1 MSNVSEFI
9 KPDNVEILWE
19 VILDENVINTND
31 PNQITNIKNYFNNQ
45 LRTYYEGE
53 KMNPNA
59 FNLFQLN
66 KNFISNFI
74 TNIHTQQNQQ
84 KPQLT
89 LKNPSVTSGSQQKP
103 DLVTSEDIHT
113 DRKNKFDNDLA
124 ARVNEFQNA
133 MALPIPEAPKFSDK
147 LDKPINEM
155 EALIAQTLAQRNFE
169 IEQIHKG
176 TNKNDAEKWL
186 KGEITSIKSYSGTS
200 VEEYNQKTA
209 GREATI
215 RFPPNK
221 NAPKQQQINHSQEIN
236 YIQIGENMDSNN
248 INNDIITLPNNIYS
262 PSNSNTNYNST
273 PTLKKSISWATNDNN
288 IKLSIA
294 EEPVALLRL
303 TPTEFNHSPTPSAT
317 ANSTNI
323 FSKLKSVASV
333 AQVSSPTG
341 VTKELDSLKIEFAL
355 MNKKLDSI
363 LEILKSTPTHL
374 EEKTLTLLST
384 T

>member
-1 MSNVSEFI
+1 MNNISEFI

-31 PNQITNIKNYFNNQ
+31 PNQLINIKNYFNNQ

-66 KNFISNFI
+66 KKFISHFI
-74 TNIHTQQNQQ
+74 TNIHTQQNQQNQQ

-89 LKNPSVTSGSQQKP
+89 LKNPSVASGSQQKP

-113 DRKNKFDNDLA
+113 DRKNQFDNDLA
-124 ARVNEFQNA
+124 ARVNEFQSA
-133 MALPIPEAPKFSDK
+133 MALPIPEVPKFSDK

-186 KGEITSIKSYSGTS
+186 KGEITSIKSS
-200 VEEYNQKTA
+200 
-209 GREATI
+209 
-215 RFPPNK
+215 K
-221 NAPKQQQINHSQEIN
+221 NAPQQQINHSQEIN

-248 INNDIITLPNNIYS
+248 ITNDIITLPNNIYS
-262 PSNSNTNYNST
+262 PSNSNSNSNSIS
-273 PTLKKSISWATNDNN
+273 TLKKTISWATNNNDIDNN

-294 EEPVALLRL
+294 EEPVA
-303 TPTEFNHSPTPSAT
+303 
-317 ANSTNI
+317 NI

-333 AQVSSPTG
+333 APVSVPD

-363 LEILKSTPTHL
+363 LEILSLRSVAEDIP
-374 EEKTLTLLST
+374 SASAFGI
-384 T
+384 

>member
-31 PNQITNIKNYFNNQ
+31 PNQLMNIKNYFNNQ

-84 KPQLT
+84 KPPLT
-89 LKNPSVTSGSQQKP
+89 LKTQSVTSGLQQKP
-103 DLVTSEDIHT
+103 DLITSEDIHT

-133 MALPIPEAPKFSDK
+133 MALPIPEIPKFSDK

-186 KGEITSIKSYSGTS
+186 KGEITSIKS
-200 VEEYNQKTA
+200 
-209 GREATI
+209 
-215 RFPPNK
+215 K
-221 NAPKQQQINHSQEIN
+221 NAPQQQLINRSQEIN

-248 INNDIITLPNNIYS
+248 ITNDIITLPNNIYS
-262 PSNSNTNYNST
+262 PSNSNSNYNST
-273 PTLKKSISWATNDNN
+273 STLKKSISWATNDNDNN

-303 TPTEFNHSPTPSAT
+303 MPTEFNHSPTPSAT

-323 FSKLKSVASV
+323 FSKLKSIASV

-363 LEILKSTPTHL
+363 LEILLSRAVAGDTTEL
-374 EEKTLTLLST
+374 GELREKMV
-384 T
+384 

>member
-1 MSNVSEFI
+1 MNNISEFI

-31 PNQITNIKNYFNNQ
+31 PNQLINIKNYFNNQ

-84 KPQLT
+84 NQQKPHLT
-89 LKNPSVTSGSQQKP
+89 LKNPSLTSGSQQKP
-103 DLVTSEDIHT
+103 DLITSEDIHT
-113 DRKNKFDNDLA
+113 DRKNQFDNDLA
-124 ARVNEFQNA
+124 ARVNEFQCA

-176 TNKNDAEKWL
+176 ANKNDAEKWL
-186 KGEITSIKSYSGTS
+186 KGEITSIKS
-200 VEEYNQKTA
+200 
-209 GREATI
+209 
-215 RFPPNK
+215 NK

-248 INNDIITLPNNIYS
+248 ITNDIITLPNNIYS
-262 PSNSNTNYNST
+262 PSNSNSNSNSIS
-273 PTLKKSISWATNDNN
+273 TLKKTISWATNNNDIDNN

-294 EEPVALLRL
+294 EEPVA
-303 TPTEFNHSPTPSAT
+303 
-317 ANSTNI
+317 NI

-333 AQVSSPTG
+333 TPVSVPD

-363 LEILKSTPTHL
+363 LEILSLRSVAEDIP
-374 EEKTLTLLST
+374 SASAFGI
-384 T
+384 

>member
-1 MSNVSEFI
+1 MNNISEFI

-31 PNQITNIKNYFNNQ
+31 PNQLINIKNYFNNQ

-84 KPQLT
+84 NQQKPQLT
-89 LKNPSVTSGSQQKP
+89 LKNPSLTSGSQQKP
-103 DLVTSEDIHT
+103 DLITSDDIHT
-113 DRKNKFDNDLA
+113 DRKNQFDNDLA
-124 ARVNEFQNA
+124 ARVNEFQSA

-186 KGEITSIKSYSGTS
+186 KGEITSIKS
-200 VEEYNQKTA
+200 
-209 GREATI
+209 
-215 RFPPNK
+215 NK

-248 INNDIITLPNNIYS
+248 ITNDIITLPNNIYS
-262 PSNSNTNYNST
+262 PSNSNST
-273 PTLKKSISWATNDNN
+273 STLKKSISWATNDNN

-303 TPTEFNHSPTPSAT
+303 MPTEFNHSPTPSAT

-333 AQVSSPTG
+333 TPVSVPD
-341 VTKELDSLKIEFAL
+341 VTKEFDSLKIEFAL

-363 LEILKSTPTHL
+363 LEILSLRSVAEDITEFIPF
-374 EEKTLTLLST
+374 
-384 T
+384 

>member
-1 MSNVSEFI
+1 MNNISEFI

-31 PNQITNIKNYFNNQ
+31 PNQLINIKNYFNNQ

-84 KPQLT
+84 NQQKPHLT
-89 LKNPSVTSGSQQKP
+89 LKNPSVASGNYGVQSLTSGSQQKP

-113 DRKNKFDNDLA
+113 DRKNQFDNDLA

-133 MALPIPEAPKFSDK
+133 MALPIPEIPKFSDK

-176 TNKNDAEKWL
+176 INKNDAEKWL
-186 KGEITSIKSYSGTS
+186 KGEITSIKS
-200 VEEYNQKTA
+200 
-209 GREATI
+209 
-215 RFPPNK
+215 NK

-248 INNDIITLPNNIYS
+248 ITNDIITLPNNIYS
-262 PSNSNTNYNST
+262 PSNSNTNSNSNSNSNSIS
-273 PTLKKSISWATNDNN
+273 TLKKTISWATNNNDIDNN

-294 EEPVALLRL
+294 EEPVA
-303 TPTEFNHSPTPSAT
+303 
-317 ANSTNI
+317 NI

-333 AQVSSPTG
+333 TPVSVPD

-363 LEILKSTPTHL
+363 LEILSLRSVAEDIP
-374 EEKTLTLLST
+374 SASAFGI
-384 T
+384 

>member
-31 PNQITNIKNYFNNQ
+31 PNQLINIKNYFNNQ

-124 ARVNEFQNA
+124 ARVNEFQSA

-176 TNKNDAEKWL
+176 INKNDAEKWL
-186 KGEITSIKSYSGTS
+186 KGEITSIKS
-200 VEEYNQKTA
+200 
-209 GREATI
+209 
-215 RFPPNK
+215 NK

-248 INNDIITLPNNIYS
+248 ITNDIITLPNNIYS
-262 PSNSNTNYNST
+262 PSNSNSNYNST
-273 PTLKKSISWATNDNN
+273 PTLKKSISWATNDNDNN

-303 TPTEFNHSPTPSAT
+303 MPTEFNHSPTPSAT

-333 AQVSSPTG
+333 ASVSVPVD

-363 LEILKSTPTHL
+363 LEILSVRSVAEDITEFIPF
-374 EEKTLTLLST
+374 
-384 T
+384 

>member
-1 MSNVSEFI
+1 MNNISEFI

-31 PNQITNIKNYFNNQ
+31 PNQLINIKNYFNNQ

-84 KPQLT
+84 NQQKPHLT
-89 LKNPSVTSGSQQKP
+89 LKNPSLTSGSQQKP
-103 DLVTSEDIHT
+103 DLITSEDIHT
-113 DRKNKFDNDLA
+113 DRKNQFDNDLA
-124 ARVNEFQNA
+124 ARVNEFQSA

-186 KGEITSIKSYSGTS
+186 KGEITSIKS
-200 VEEYNQKTA
+200 
-209 GREATI
+209 
-215 RFPPNK
+215 NK

-248 INNDIITLPNNIYS
+248 ITKDIITLPNNIYS
-262 PSNSNTNYNST
+262 PSNSNST
-273 PTLKKSISWATNDNN
+273 STLKKSISWATNDNN

-294 EEPVALLRL
+294 EEPVV
-303 TPTEFNHSPTPSAT
+303 
-317 ANSTNI
+317 NI

-333 AQVSSPTG
+333 TPVSVPYSSTDVPEYNQKTSGRDATIRFSPTG

-363 LEILKSTPTHL
+363 LEILSLRSVAEDIP
-374 EEKTLTLLST
+374 SASAFGI
-384 T
+384 

>member
-1 MSNVSEFI
+1 MNNISEFI
-9 KPDNVEILWE
+9 KPYNVEILWE

-31 PNQITNIKNYFNNQ
+31 PNQLINIKNYFNNQ

-89 LKNPSVTSGSQQKP
+89 LKNHSVASGSQQKP
-103 DLVTSEDIHT
+103 DLVTSDDIHT

-133 MALPIPEAPKFSDK
+133 MALPIPEIPKFSDK

-186 KGEITSIKSYSGTS
+186 KGEITSIKS
-200 VEEYNQKTA
+200 
-209 GREATI
+209 
-215 RFPPNK
+215 NK
-221 NAPKQQQINHSQEIN
+221 NAPHQQQINHSQEIN

-248 INNDIITLPNNIYS
+248 ITNDIITLPNNIYS
-262 PSNSNTNYNST
+262 PSNSNSNSN
-273 PTLKKSISWATNDNN
+273 PISTLKKTISWATNNNDIDNN

-294 EEPVALLRL
+294 EEPVA
-303 TPTEFNHSPTPSAT
+303 
-317 ANSTNI
+317 NI
-323 FSKLKSVASV
+323 FSKLKSVASIIP
-333 AQVSSPTG
+333 VSVPVD

-363 LEILKSTPTHL
+363 LEILSVRSVAEDITEFIPF
-374 EEKTLTLLST
+374 
-384 T
+384 

>member
-31 PNQITNIKNYFNNQ
+31 PNQLTNIKNYFNNQ

-89 LKNPSVTSGSQQKP
+89 LKNPSVASGNYGVQSLTSGSQQKH
-103 DLVTSEDIHT
+103 DLITSEDIHT
-113 DRKNKFDNDLA
+113 DRKNQFDNDLA
-124 ARVNEFQNA
+124 ARVNEFQSA
-133 MALPIPEAPKFSDK
+133 MTLPIPEIPKFSDK

-186 KGEITSIKSYSGTS
+186 KGEITSIKS
-200 VEEYNQKTA
+200 
-209 GREATI
+209 
-215 RFPPNK
+215 NK
-221 NAPKQQQINHSQEIN
+221 NAPQQQQQINHGAEIN

-262 PSNSNTNYNST
+262 PSNSNSNSNSIS
-273 PTLKKSISWATNDNN
+273 TLKKSISWATNDNN

-294 EEPVALLRL
+294 EEPVSLLRL
-303 TPTEFNHSPTPSAT
+303 TPTEFNHSPTLSAT
-317 ANSTNI
+317 ANIANI

-333 AQVSSPTG
+333 ASVSVPVD

-363 LEILKSTPTHL
+363 LEILSVRSVAEDITEFIPF
-374 EEKTLTLLST
+374 
-384 T
+384 

>member
-1 MSNVSEFI
+1 MNNISEFI

-19 VILDENVINTND
+19 VILDENVINKND
-31 PNQITNIKNYFNNQ
+31 PNQLINIKNYFNNQ

-59 FNLFQLN
+59 FDLFQLN

-84 KPQLT
+84 NQQKPQLT
-89 LKNPSVTSGSQQKP
+89 LKTSVASGNYGVQSLTSGSQQKP
-103 DLVTSEDIHT
+103 DLITSDDIHT
-113 DRKNKFDNDLA
+113 DRKNKFDHDLA
-124 ARVNEFQNA
+124 ARVNEFQSA
-133 MALPIPEAPKFSDK
+133 MALPIPEAPMFSDK

-169 IEQIHKG
+169 IEQIHKS

-186 KGEITSIKSYSGTS
+186 KGEITSIKSS
-200 VEEYNQKTA
+200 
-209 GREATI
+209 
-215 RFPPNK
+215 K
-221 NAPKQQQINHSQEIN
+221 NAPQQQQQINHSQEIN

-248 INNDIITLPNNIYS
+248 ITKDIITLPNNIYS
-262 PSNSNTNYNST
+262 PSNSNST
-273 PTLKKSISWATNDNN
+273 STLKKSISWATNDNN

-294 EEPVALLRL
+294 EEPAV
-303 TPTEFNHSPTPSAT
+303 
-317 ANSTNI
+317 NI

-333 AQVSSPTG
+333 TSVSVPYSSTDVPEYNQKTSGRDATIRFPPTG

-363 LEILKSTPTHL
+363 LEILSL
-374 EEKTLTLLST
+374 RSVAEDISSASAFGI
-384 T
+384 